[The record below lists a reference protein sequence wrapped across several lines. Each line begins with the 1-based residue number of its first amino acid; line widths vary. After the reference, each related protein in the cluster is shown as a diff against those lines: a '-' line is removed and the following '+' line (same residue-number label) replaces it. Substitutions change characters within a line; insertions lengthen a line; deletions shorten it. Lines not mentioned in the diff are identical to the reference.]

1 MVGKSESRVPMAM
14 TRSASRATAL
24 PALPPVEPSAP
35 TWKGWS
41 QGSAPLPA
49 CVSVTGMPKRRAKA
63 SSAALASL

>member
-14 TRSASRATAL
+14 TRSASRAMAL
-24 PALPPVEPSAP
+24 AAVPPAEPSAP
-35 TWKGWS
+35 TCSGWS

-49 CVSVTGMPKRRAKA
+49 CVSATGMPKRPAKA